1 MKNIDSFKIYP
12 RKKHRY
18 KLGEENI
25 IEALLLSKCNGL
37 TYIKS
42 NLTSYAKYLSPKK
55 INDHE
60 IFFGY
65 NSRNKYISRWKWYLK
80 LYIPLFFGKLK
91 MIDKIN

>member
-25 IEALLLSKCNGL
+25 IEAILLSKCNGL

-42 NLTSYAKYLSPKK
+42 NIVHLMQN
-55 INDHE
+55 I
-60 IFFGY
+60 
-65 NSRNKYISRWKWYLK
+65 
-80 LYIPLFFGKLK
+80 
-91 MIDKIN
+91 